1 MLWKPNER
9 SALSASNSRP
19 RSLWRARRR
28 PRFGYASRSR
38 CSTAP
43 RLSKPRRRS
52 TGRRWFGKC
61 SVVWPG
67 AQQPDDPLAI
77 VQRIF
82 VGYFR
87 RHGRPA
93 FCRTMAFP
101 GSADHLQL
109 QRSLADP
116 FGALGARSGSG
127 PFAAMAVVAY
137 EAPDDIATD
146 EIALGGLASDW
157 REDIVLTRKL
167 GDGWIKSA
175 RTALLRVPSAI
186 VPLPDIPDRNIV
198 INHQH
203 PESQRIRI
211 SRVHRH
217 FSFDARL
224 FRRSGQT
231 TS

>member
-1 MLWKPNER
+1 MI
-9 SALSASNSRP
+9 
-19 RSLWRARRR
+19 LWRSCN
-28 PRFGYASRSR
+28 ASLSDIFDGTGGLLFAGRWHSQGQPITY
-38 CSTAP
+38 SSNVPSLTLLE
-43 RLSKPRRRS
+43 RL
-52 TGRRWFGKC
+52 
-61 SVVWPG
+61 VHV
-67 AQQPDDPLAI
+67 QDPDLLP
-77 VQRIF
+77 
-82 VGYFR
+82 
-87 RHGRPA
+87 P
-93 FCRTMAFP
+93 
-101 GSADHLQL
+101 
-109 QRSLADP
+109 
-116 FGALGARSGSG
+116 
-127 PFAAMAVVAY
+127 MAVVAY